1 MKSIFFTFFI
11 VIVLSASALGQE
23 NKELDVII
31 NKVQAKYEKIN
42 EFHAKFTQESTV
54 KALDQVQEAEGEVWL
69 KKPGKMRWNYYEPTK
84 EEYVSDGST
93 LWFYNHEEK
102 QIIESTLQDV
112 TDTNTAT
119 TFLSGLGDIEEQFNP
134 RFSNGSLSN
143 DNNYYM
149 IDLIPIGD
157 DEGYNKVTIAVDKE
171 SMLVRNFYLYDP
183 FGNLTKVELQDIE
196 INKGIPDSL
205 FTLKVPKGTE
215 LIKVPSKPNQQ

>member
-215 LIKVPSKPNQQ
+215 LIKVPSKPNQR